1 MCKNAL
7 RPKSILRPVVSLI
20 AAIFYNE
27 PLPVTSPLRLF
38 TRYLIYCLFS
48 GMTQTLW
55 LFSTWPRFP
64 RGFAIVTYIIKMLSR
79 CRGAWGIPCSRASH
93 VHWKMGLTVKNT
105 WSRAANHVPWRVNCL
120 FSPAGDLTD
129 ELLHSTGSE
138 FQSARLLFDS
148 LDNMPPVSGCWH
160 SVAYDWHVLN
170 GCTRTKPAMIKY
182 CSISVYRML
191 CQWRC
196 FGAILVLL
204 LV

>member
-1 MCKNAL
+1 MCKNTL
-7 RPKSILRPVVSLI
+7 RPTSTLRPVVFLI

-27 PLPVTSPLRLF
+27 PLPVTSPLWLF

-55 LFSTWPRFP
+55 LFSTCPRFP

-79 CRGAWGIPCSRASH
+79 CRGAWGIPCSRASR

-105 WSRAANHVPWRVNCL
+105 WSRAADHVPWRINCL

-148 LDNMPPVSGCWH
+148 LDSMRPISR
-160 SVAYDWHVLN
+160 VL
-170 GCTRTKPAMIKY
+170 AF
-182 CSISVYRML
+182 CSIRLACVEWL
-191 CQWRC
+191 HPNKTCNDK
-196 FGAILVLL
+196 ILLA
-204 LV
+204 